1 MPTTRDLMGSG
12 QAPFAAQAIVGT
24 TAALTA
30 TGSSSQTTAALM
42 TAETNI
48 VTSAS
53 SLNSVVLPTSA
64 QGSGLGETRYV
75 FTSSST
81 STIVYPGG
89 SETANGSTSGITVAQ
104 NKLLILKRISS
115 IAWGYVITA

>member
-1 MPTTRDLMGSG
+1 
-12 QAPFAAQAIVGT
+12 
-24 TAALTA
+24 
-30 TGSSSQTTAALM
+30 M

-48 VTSAS
+48 VSAAS
-53 SLNSVVLPTSA
+53 GSANSVVLPTSA

-81 STIVYPGG
+81 SAIVYPGG

-104 NKLLILKRISS
+104 NKLLVLKRVSS
-115 IAWGYVITA
+115 TAWAYVITA